1 MVPCIATDSYGKILK
16 GKILTVCM
24 IYNTISENTDTS
36 ARKIMIMEFMMDLL
50 LLYIHHDKSKPSYV
64 FGFQ

>member
-24 IYNTISENTDTS
+24 IYNAISENTDTS

-50 LLYIHHDKSKPSYV
+50 LL
-64 FGFQ
+64 